1 MAKVYTITNTIP
13 FTYVDV
19 NNRPINGTKVYFT
32 ILKYNE
38 GSEVDVPDL
47 NDTTFVNKRIMEVVG
62 ARDRLAELGG

>member
-13 FTYVDV
+13 FTYIDV
-19 NNRPINGTKVYFT
+19 GNNPIQGTKVYFT

-38 GSEVDVPDL
+38 GGEVDVPDA
-47 NDTTFVNKRIMEVVG
+47 NDTAFVNKRIMGLVA